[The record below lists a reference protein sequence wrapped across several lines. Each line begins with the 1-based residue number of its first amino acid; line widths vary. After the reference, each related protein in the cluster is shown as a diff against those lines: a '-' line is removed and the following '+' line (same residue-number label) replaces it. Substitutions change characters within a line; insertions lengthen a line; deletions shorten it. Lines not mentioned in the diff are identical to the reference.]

1 MTVAEPKVEN
11 ERTEEAVRL
20 SVPASLEYVRIVRLT
35 GSGVASRL
43 GFDVEEIENLRVA
56 LDELASMAIELADP
70 GELEVT
76 FFTTDTELRIEGRA
90 PIAEGVDV
98 GVEALTA
105 QILKAVIDDYEL
117 VSREGYVRFSCVT
130 RRPLI

>member
-1 MTVAEPKVEN
+1 VKTAEPREDI
-11 ERTEEAVRL
+11 VRL
-20 SVPASLEYVRIVRLT
+20 SVPAALEYVRIVRLT

-56 LDELASMAIELADP
+56 LDELASMAIEAAGA
-70 GELEVT
+70 GELEIT
-76 FFTTDTELRIEGRA
+76 FFTTDTELHISGRA
-90 PIAEGVDV
+90 PIADGVAV
-98 GVEALTA
+98 TVEPLTA

-117 VSREGYVRFSCVT
+117 RTVDGYVCLSCVT